1 MSEEIVVGGDGYSRS
16 PQLIHHDTRP
26 PDRVARLAIVMIE
39 KWGITAAKP
48 EGEDSAGRA
57 KLAMLPVDEMV
68 ARAFDTAELVYKVAA
83 ERGHLLQGPTWDEA
97 QEIYDERRKRN

>member
-1 MSEEIVVGGDGYSRS
+1 MGEELIVGGERYSGL
-16 PQLIHHDTRP
+16 PQMIHHDSSP

-48 EGEDSAGRA
+48 DGEDSSGRA

-68 ARAFDTAELVYKVAA
+68 ARAFETAELVYKVAA
-83 ERGHLLQGPTWDEA
+83 ERGHLLQGPTWAEA
-97 QEIYDERRKRN
+97 QIIFDEQRKRN